1 MRSLQNTFGRPA
13 ADRHTIQRSSNA
25 WILRQRDDPAT
36 RFVVSGDSGILV
48 NDAPALVR
56 LAQHDLPEGWQEWQP
71 VYLGELQ
78 QASLFAIEVP
88 TGKEA
93 HFSAIGK
100 FEQLRPLALT
110 LPEAE
115 AAMAA
120 HLRAVF
126 HWHSLNRFCG
136 GCGAPLHASAAG
148 HSRRCIEAGCTIGEL
163 FPRIDPAVIVLVTH
177 EDKCLL
183 GRQQAWPAGRF
194 SCLAGFA
201 EAGETLEEVVRREV
215 FEEAG
220 VHVTDIEYHSSQP
233 WPFPQSLMLGFR
245 ARAISPGITLH
256 DDELEDARWFSRQDI
271 RNGLAGGTLQA
282 SARLS
287 IAWRLLHDWYAEA
300 GDPADLDTH
309 AV

>member
-1 MRSLQNTFGRPA
+1 MRSLENTFGRPA
-13 ADRHTIQRSSNA
+13 ADRHTIQRSSDA
-25 WILRQRDDPAT
+25 WILRQRDEATT
-36 RFVVSGDSGILV
+36 RFVMSGDSGILV
-48 NDAPALVR
+48 NDMPVLVR
-56 LAQHDLPEGWQEWQP
+56 LAQRDLPEGWKEWQT
-71 VYLGELQ
+71 VYLGELEQ
-78 QASLFAIEVP
+78 TPLFAIGVP
-88 TGKEA
+88 PGSEQN
-93 HFSAIGK
+93 FSEFGT
-100 FEQLRPLALT
+100 FEQLRPLALG
-110 LPEAE
+110 LPEPE
-115 AAMAA
+115 AAVAA
-120 HLRAVF
+120 HFRAVF

-136 GCGAPLHASAAG
+136 GCGTPLQASAAG
-148 HSRRCIEAGCTIGEL
+148 HSRRCIEADCTIGEM

-183 GRQQAWPAGRF
+183 GRQRTWPAGRF

-220 VHVTDIEYHSSQP
+220 VPVTDIEYHSSQP

-245 ARAISPGITLH
+245 ARAISPEITLH

-300 GDPADLDTH
+300 GDPADLDTR